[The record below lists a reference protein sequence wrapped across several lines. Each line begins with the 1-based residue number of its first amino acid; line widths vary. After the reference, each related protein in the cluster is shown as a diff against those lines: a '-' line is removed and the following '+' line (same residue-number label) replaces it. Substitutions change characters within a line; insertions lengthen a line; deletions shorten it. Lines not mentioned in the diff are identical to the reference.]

1 MHKKIFNITQVIL
14 IIILL
19 ILGIFL
25 AYQIIRKI
33 FGGSWSNED
42 IILTLLVFNLGCV
55 FTIILNLAKLNSD
68 HQHLERQFFHL
79 AKDFKEHIS
88 SKQIEE

>member
-1 MHKKIFNITQVIL
+1 MNKKIFDVMQLVSIIIL
-14 IIILL
+14 II
-19 ILGIFL
+19 LGLFL

-33 FGGSWSNED
+33 FSGSWSSED

-68 HQHLERQFFHL
+68 HYHLERQFYLL
-79 AKDFKEHIS
+79 AKDFKEHITLN
-88 SKQIEE
+88 KK

>member
-1 MHKKIFNITQVIL
+1 MHKKIFDAIQLIL

-19 ILGIFL
+19 VLGIFL

-33 FGGSWSNED
+33 FGGSWSSED

-68 HQHLERQFFHL
+68 HQHLEKQFYFVKNCKFLSTVRNH
-79 AKDFKEHIS
+79 
-88 SKQIEE
+88 

>member
-1 MHKKIFNITQVIL
+1 MHKKIFDTIQSIL

-19 ILGIFL
+19 VLGIFL

-33 FGGSWSNED
+33 FGGSWSSED

-55 FTIILNLAKLNSD
+55 FAIILNLAKLNSD
-68 HQHLERQFFHL
+68 HQHLEKQFYFL

-88 SKQIEE
+88 YK

>member
-1 MHKKIFNITQVIL
+1 MHKKVFDIAQLIL
-14 IIILL
+14 IITLL

-33 FGGSWSNED
+33 FGGSWSSED
-42 IILTLLVFNLGCV
+42 IILTLLIFNLGCV

-68 HQHLERQFFHL
+68 HQHLERQFYLL

-88 SKQIEE
+88 YK